1 MDLGDAELLQARD
14 SEAPLASRDQI
25 ALAGQVL
32 LELEDEPTEGIDLL
46 LSLAEGTLL
55 EVERTQDVRQRRI
68 PIEETAP
75 GRVWRL

>member
-25 ALAGQVL
+25 TLAGQVL

-46 LSLAEGTLL
+46 LGLAEGTLL
-55 EVERTQDVRQRRI
+55 EVERTQDVRQRC
-68 PIEETAP
+68 PSLEEIAP
-75 GRVWRL
+75 VG

>member
-1 MDLGDAELLQARD
+1 LDLGDAELLQARD

-46 LSLAEGTLL
+46 LGLAEGTLL
-55 EVERTQDVRQRRI
+55 EVERTQDVRQRR
-68 PIEETAP
+68 PSLEEIAP
-75 GRVWRL
+75 VG

>member
-25 ALAGQVL
+25 TLAGQVL

-46 LSLAEGTLL
+46 LGLAEGTLL
-55 EVERTQDVRQRRI
+55 EVERTQDVRQRRT
-68 PIEETAP
+68 PIEEIAP
-75 GRVWRL
+75 VG